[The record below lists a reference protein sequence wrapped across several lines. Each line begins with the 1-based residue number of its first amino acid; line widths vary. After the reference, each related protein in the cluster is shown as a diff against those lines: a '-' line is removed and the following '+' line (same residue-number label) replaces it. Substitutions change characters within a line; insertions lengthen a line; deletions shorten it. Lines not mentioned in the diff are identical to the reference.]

1 MVKIIMRPRARS
13 ISGARQ
19 VVLDSELGLDA
30 FRLLLTEERAR
41 HSPSPDD
48 FSRDDS
54 APHTLE
60 AHA

>member
-1 MVKIIMRPRARS
+1 MQPHTRS
-13 ISGARQ
+13 ISGAHQ
-19 VVLDSELGLDA
+19 AVLDSKLSLYA
-30 FRLLLTEERAR
+30 FRLLLPEVRAR
-41 HSPSPDD
+41 HFSYPDD